1 MLTFYALEVS
11 FLTDIFESR
20 QTIVLKQAW
29 LQQPTQEQ
37 IDATVQRWIA
47 NVAEACDQSKCL
59 YKIAKILSV
68 KVIDFIVEIENAV

>member
-1 MLTFYALEVS
+1 MKFYALEVS
-11 FLTDIFESR
+11 FLADIFESR

-37 IDATVQRWIA
+37 TDATVQRWVS

-59 YKIAKILSV
+59 YKVAKIMSV
-68 KVIDFIVEIENAV
+68 KVIDFIVENENAV